1 MSNGGRHEGTRRN
14 SPLHVV
20 FAASFLNE
28 DSLAKRVTELEHT
41 RNFRLHPAFGDHRF
55 RVDQLRRLAQ
65 P

>member
-28 DSLAKRVTELEHT
+28 DSLAKRVTELDRT
-41 RNFRLHPAFGDHRF
+41 RNFR
-55 RVDQLRRLAQ
+55 
-65 P
+65 